1 MRINIKNFRN
11 DLLNWYDEYARLL
24 PWRSEPLPYYVWVS
38 EIMLQQT
45 RVEAVKPYFAR
56 FIKRLPTLKDLS
68 EVDDDELRKLWE
80 GLGYYN
86 RVRNMK
92 KCAIECMGK
101 YNGSLPST
109 YEELIKL
116 PGIGSYTAG
125 AIASIAYKEVVP
137 AVDGNVLRVFSRLL
151 ASYDDIGKESTKKKF
166 HTIIQEYVSE
176 DRPDAFNQAVMEIG
190 AMVCVPNSAPRCNIC
205 PLVSYCQAYEVGKE
219 HVLPIKEKKLK
230 RRIEKRTIVVMV
242 HDNKVVLRKR
252 PQTGLLAD
260 LYEFINLEGY
270 HTKKQLNELFN
281 DSYTIKS
288 IEKLPTSKH
297 IFSHVEWHMQGYLI
311 EVENVNDELLA
322 SITDVDERYAIPT
335 AFKAYKDILKH
346 YIK

>member
-1 MRINIKNFRN
+1 MRINIENFRN
-11 DLLNWYDEYARLL
+11 DLLNWYDEYARVL

-56 FIKRLPTLKDLS
+56 FIKRLPTLKDLA

-92 KCAIECMGK
+92 KCAIECMDK
-101 YNGSLPST
+101 YNGFLPSA
-109 YEELIKL
+109 YEELIEL

-166 HTIIQEYVSE
+166 HTIIQEYVSK

-205 PLVSYCQAYEVGKE
+205 PIVSYCQAYETGKE

-242 HDNKVVLRKR
+242 HDGKVVLRKR

-270 HTKKQLNELFN
+270 HTKKQLKELFN

-297 IFSHVEWHMQGYLI
+297 IFSHVEWHMHGYLI

-335 AFKAYKDILKH
+335 AFKAYKDMLKH